1 MKVNLKMLSESLGL
15 SQTTVSRAL
24 NGYSDVSENTR
35 QRVVEAAQQLGYQP
49 NSQARQLATGRANA
63 IGIVYPFSASDI
75 GDIRFGEVVSGMT
88 ERLAEHDLDL
98 LIHSSRPDVELD
110 TYRRLIDGRRVDA
123 MVVARTRVDDPRIGL
138 LQERN
143 FPFVA
148 YGRTQSTLP
157 YAWFDF
163 DNEAGGRLAVERLLQ
178 LGHRRIALIHA
189 PLELNFAMQRHA
201 GFVGALRAAGIEPEP
216 ALIVEAPIN
225 RVGGYEAVGRLLA
238 LPEPPT
244 AVLIDNNVAGVGAL
258 RALGDAGWKPG
269 QGMSLIVYDGIPT
282 EIPLTYKVTAVAQPT
297 GEATGRAIA
306 DLVVRVLAGKPLA
319 ELHTLGEP
327 HIEVGDSDG
336 PPPAPATTARR
347 SRSKATS

>member
-24 NGYSDVSENTR
+24 NGYSDVAASTR
-35 QRVVEAAQQLGYQP
+35 QRVMEAAQKLGYQP
-49 NSQARQLATGRANA
+49 NPQARQLATGRTNA

-75 GDIRFGEVVSGMT
+75 GDIRFGEVVSGIT

-123 MVVARTRVDDPRIGL
+123 MIVARTRVDDPRIAL
-138 LQERN
+138 LQARN

-148 YGRTQSTLP
+148 YGRTGSEAP

-163 DNEAGGRLAVERLLQ
+163 DNEAGGRLAVERLLT

-189 PLELNFAMQRHA
+189 PLEVNFAMQRHA

-216 ALIVEAPIN
+216 ALIIESPIN

-238 LPEPPT
+238 MKQPPT
-244 AVLIDNNVAGVGAL
+244 ALLVDNNVAGVGAL
-258 RALGDAGWKPG
+258 RALGDHGWKPG
-269 QGMSLIVYDGIPT
+269 QGMSLIVYDGIPS
-282 EIPLTYKVTAVAQPT
+282 EIPLNCKVTGVIQPT
-297 GEATGRAIA
+297 GESSGRAIA
-306 DLVVRVLAGKPLA
+306 DLVLEVLAGKPLA
-319 ELHTLGEP
+319 ELHRLGAPCLE
-327 HIEVGDSDG
+327 IGDSDG
-336 PPPAPATTARR
+336 PPPATAGR
-347 SRSKATS
+347 SRAKALG